1 MTYSRPI
8 TEIIRQRFSC
18 RTYLERPI
26 EEEKRKRLQEE
37 MALLRA
43 GPLRDALHPAGAP
56 LRFVLVAATEQDRE
70 ALRGLGT
77 YGFIRG
83 ASGFIVGAVGRGVE
97 DLEGY
102 GYAMERLILLATDL
116 GLGTC
121 WLGGFFSRGR
131 FADKVSATEEE
142 QVPAVAAVGIIA
154 DVARARNTLLR
165 RQIHADSRL
174 PWEKLFFRGGFGV
187 PLGREEAGACATP
200 LEMVRLGP
208 SASNKQP
215 WRLVQDGNDWHF
227 YLQRTRGYGRGLA
240 SALLRIADIQR
251 LDMGI
256 AMCHFELTTRELGL
270 RGGWVVHEPAIAK
283 PDELTE
289 YTVSWVSA

>member
-26 EEEKRKRLQEE
+26 EEEKRRRLQEE
-37 MALLRA
+37 MASLRA
-43 GPLRDALHPAGAP
+43 GPLRDAPHPVGAP
-56 LRFVLVAATEQDRE
+56 LRFVLVAATEQDRN

-83 ASGFIVGAVGRGVE
+83 ASGFIVGAVGPGIKG
-97 DLEGY
+97 LEGY

-121 WLGGFFSRGR
+121 WLGGFFSRSR
-131 FADKVSATEEE
+131 FADKVSPTDEE
-142 QVPAVAAVGIIA
+142 QVPAVAAVGTIA
-154 DVARARNTLLR
+154 DLAQARNTLLR
-165 RQIHADSRL
+165 RQVGADSRL
-174 PWEKLFFRGGFGV
+174 PWEKLFFKGGFGV
-187 PLGREEAGACATP
+187 SLGREGAGAFAEP
-200 LEMVRLGP
+200 LEMVRWGP

-215 WRLVQDGNDWHF
+215 WRLIQNGNDWHF
-227 YLQRTRGYGRGLA
+227 YLKRTAGYGRGLA
-240 SALLRIADIQR
+240 SALLGIADIQR

-256 AMCHFELTTRELGL
+256 AMCHFELTARELGL

-283 PDELTE
+283 PDALTE
-289 YTVSWVSA
+289 YTVSWVGA